1 VTVERNALLSCR
13 WVGCGGWHFQFEIWH
28 FVSISPTFF
37 SISSTSKTRY
47 GVDIQVQPVASNLEY
62 HLQRSQSQSS
72 LKAMS
77 FTANLEAS
85 PVAAAFSGIQWDP
98 LGKLKLTDAEKSIL
112 RSGEDN
118 PVDYTLSNVEDACM
132 YARALLKVLAESSG
146 PSGPSVKV
154 SKIKKTLPADDALQ
168 LLYTDPTGK
177 PVILFKHLSFLKDSR
192 LTYFVQRRRYTLCYY
207 TFL

>member
-1 VTVERNALLSCR
+1 M
-13 WVGCGGWHFQFEIWH
+13 GGIFNLKFG
-28 FVSISPTFF
+28 
-37 SISSTSKTRY
+37 ISSVFHRLFSRFRPLLKHVTEY
-47 GVDIQVQPVASNLEY
+47 YIQPVASNLEY
-62 HLQRSQSQSS
+62 HLQRSS

-112 RSGEDN
+112 RSGECN

-192 LTYFVQRRRYTLCYY
+192 LTYFVRRRRYTLCYY